1 MARLVTTHRS
11 HVRPNRDAPT
21 WGVDGPKNFRHAGWL
36 QRFLQYRVDTA
47 SADEQLC
54 GVEDAQALVNSGP
67 IGAVHA
73 LSGRDTDRADSW
85 GRCQFRLDDP
95 THTFSTREWMVG
107 GVFMFETYDALNRP
121 EYDRQ
126 AATQFLD
133 QIKVRVWLGP
143 KGGNVWPPYC
153 LLEPVTGT

>member
-1 MARLVTTHRS
+1 M
-11 HVRPNRDAPT
+11 VRRIFAMLPT
-21 WGVDGPKNFRHAGWL
+21 AALLAIPIS
-36 QRFLQYRVDTA
+36 TA

-54 GVEDAQALVNSGP
+54 GVEDAQALINSGP

-73 LSGRDTDRADSW
+73 LSGRETGRADSW
-85 GRCQFRLDDP
+85 GRCQFRLYDP

-107 GVFMFETYDALNRP
+107 GIFMSETYYALNRP

-143 KGGNVWPPYC
+143 TGGTSGPRIAY
-153 LLEPVTGT
+153 